1 MRYFIKFEF
10 DRSLIF
16 FMTEF
21 FKKTELHQL
30 TQTAICDKESP
41 MGYLHCMFYA
51 IDLMQN
57 T

>member
-30 TQTAICDKESP
+30 TKTAICDKESP